1 MSTAT
6 PRRMIWTALI
16 AGVAV
21 FALVMLAGLLIVAAP
36 TWSEN
41 ELQIVAW
48 VHGASNTFLDVVA
61 ATINTVF
68 GPRGAPLVGVI
79 AVVCVLLLRR
89 SWRAALRFAV
99 MLAVPWAAAEVLKAI
114 VQRPRPDLGLLQ
126 PLIVPDPATFSYP
139 SGHTAFAAALCC
151 AVLFL
156 FVHRRPAPAVAAGAL
171 VVLLTAWSRV
181 YLGVHYPTDV
191 LASILVVPPIAFLAL
206 CLTSSAPWFGEV
218 GRSNAQAEN
227 GAPGRNH
234 YPETRPRAGS

>member
-1 MSTAT
+1 M
-6 PRRMIWTALI
+6 
-16 AGVAV
+16 
-21 FALVMLAGLLIVAAP
+21 FASAMLAGLLIVAAP
-36 TWSEN
+36 TWSAN

-48 VHGASNTFLDVVA
+48 VHAASNTFLDVVA
-61 ATINTVF
+61 TTINTVF

-79 AVVCVLLLRR
+79 AAVWVLLLRR

-99 MLAVPWAAAEVLKAI
+99 VLAVPWAAAEVLKVI
-114 VQRPRPDLGLLQ
+114 VQRPRPDPALLQ

-156 FVHRRPAPAVAAGAL
+156 FVRRRQALAVTVGAA

-191 LASILVVPPIAFLAL
+191 LASMLVVPPIAFLAL
-206 CLTSSAPWFGEV
+206 CLTSSARWFGAPTAREEE
-218 GRSNAQAEN
+218 GAQDQNHHPQARRRS
-227 GAPGRNH
+227 
-234 YPETRPRAGS
+234 GS